1 MDAARFS
8 ADNGRS
14 PVAVTASSAGNFGL
28 RRRAQR
34 DAALEPSGE
43 VVESKKSAVTAALC
57 QRSPKALHAAGFVF
71 HHVHHPLPCQFMADR
86 LPIYEIEHEIIA
98 RLREDKRL
106 ILSAPTGSGKSTQ
119 VPQMLLK
126 HGLLGTGQVVVLQP
140 RRLATRLLAARV
152 ASELGVKLG
161 DEVGYQ
167 IRFENVTSARTK
179 IRFVTEGVLLRQMI
193 DDPQLRGVSAILF
206 DEFHERH
213 LYGDITLA
221 QALDQQ
227 EKHRPDLMLAVMSA
241 TLNAGELERYLN
253 EVRRSAGVPP
263 AGSPS
268 VSLGGQ
274 TGGGT
279 PPEPAAEDGC
289 ATTHPLRC
297 SVLASEGRTFPV
309 EVEYL
314 PHRVGANGPTVW
326 ELASE
331 EFSRY
336 VNGGGEGDVLV
347 FMPGGFEISQTI
359 DAIRNSREA
368 KGFIVLPLHGELQPR
383 DQDAAVARYQQRK
396 VVVATNVAE
405 TSITIDGVRL
415 VIDSGLARIAR
426 YDSNRGINTLLI
438 EKISQANADQR
449 TGRAGRTAPG
459 TCIRLWSR
467 AEHDE
472 RVPHEMPEIRRLD
485 LSEVV
490 LTLKASGVE
499 DLRAFRWLEKP
510 DEISLTHAEELLED
524 LGALKAVAQASSP
537 AGSGGVPAASSSNA
551 GPGGPSNPQAGT
563 PALRI
568 TPIGR
573 KMLAFPLH
581 PRYAR
586 MLLAA
591 QQYGCVYQACLVAAL
606 TQGRDLLI
614 RNAGKDVETARE
626 DLLGEKASSDFWIVM
641 RAWSFAFNNQFR
653 MDACRKLGIHA
664 ITAKQVGPLF
674 DQFLRIAKD
683 EGLDT
688 KPNEVRDENLQKCIL
703 IGFSDRVARRM
714 DQGTLRCEL
723 VHGRRGVLARESKVQ
738 SSPLFV
744 VAEIREIEG
753 RDREVNT
760 ILSLAT
766 AIEVEWLK
774 ELFPDDIKSEVHVQF
789 DAQQKRVLAAELLRF
804 RDLALA
810 AKRIDPPPADA
821 AARLL
826 ADEILAGRLLL
837 PNWDHHVEQ
846 WLARLNLL
854 CKECADLQLPAITED
869 DKKAIIEQLC
879 HGAVSYK
886 DIKEREVKPIVMS
899 WLSQA
904 QRELLDKHAPERLTL
919 PNGRT
924 PKVNY
929 EPGRAPFISLRIQE
943 LYDVN
948 QTPKIALGRLPVTVH
963 ILTPGMKPIQV
974 TQDLANFWREHYP
987 KIKSELARKYPKH
1000 FWR

>member
-1 MDAARFS
+1 M
-8 ADNGRS
+8 N
-14 PVAVTASSAGNFGL
+14 
-28 RRRAQR
+28 
-34 DAALEPSGE
+34 
-43 VVESKKSAVTAALC
+43 
-57 QRSPKALHAAGFVF
+57 
-71 HHVHHPLPCQFMADR
+71 DR
-86 LPIYEIEHEIIA
+86 LPIYEIERDIIA
-98 RLREDKRL
+98 RLEADRRL

-126 HGLLGTGQVVVLQP
+126 HGLLGGGQVVVLQP
-140 RRLATRLLAARV
+140 RRLAARLLAKRV

-167 IRFENVTSARTK
+167 IRFENVTSAKTK

-193 DDPQLRGVSAILF
+193 DDPKLKGVSALIF

-221 QALDQQ
+221 QALDLQ
-227 EKHRPDLMLAVMSA
+227 EKHRPDLKLAVMSA
-241 TLNAGELERYLN
+241 TLNAGELEKYL
-253 EVRRSAGVPP
+253 AP
-263 AGSPS
+263 
-268 VSLGGQ
+268 
-274 TGGGT
+274 
-279 PPEPAAEDGC
+279 C
-289 ATTHPLRC
+289 ATL
-297 SVLASEGRTFPV
+297 SSAGRTFPV

-314 PHRVGANGPTVW
+314 PHRLGLNAPPVW
-326 ELASE
+326 ELAAV
-331 EFSRY
+331 EFSRF
-336 VNGGGEGDVLV
+336 VNSGGAGDVLV

-359 DAIRNSREA
+359 EAVRSTREA
-368 KGFIVLPLHGELQPR
+368 KGFIVLPLHGELQPK
-383 DQDAAVARYQQRK
+383 DQDAAVARYDRRK

-415 VIDSGLARIAR
+415 VIDCGLARIAR

-459 TCIRLWSR
+459 TCVRLWSR

-490 LTLKASGVE
+490 LTLKAAGVE
-499 DLRAFRWLEKP
+499 DLRKFRWLEKP

-524 LGALKAVAQASSP
+524 LGAIGHDQK
-537 AGSGGVPAASSSNA
+537 
-551 GPGGPSNPQAGT
+551 
-563 PALRI
+563 I
-568 TPIGR
+568 TPVGR
-573 KMLAFPLH
+573 KLLAFPLH

-591 QQYGCVYQACLVAAL
+591 QEYGCVHQACLVAAL
-606 TQGRDLLI
+606 TQGRDLLL
-614 RNAGKDVETARE
+614 RNCGKEVDSARE
-626 DLLGEKASSDFWIVM
+626 DLLGEKAGSDFWILM
-641 RAWSFAFNNQFR
+641 RAWSYAFNHQFR
-653 MDACRKLGIHA
+653 IDACRKLGIHA
-664 ITAKQVGPLF
+664 VTAKQVGPLF
-674 DQFLRIAKD
+674 DQFLRIARD

-688 KPNEVRDENLQKCIL
+688 RPNEVKDEALQKCIL
-703 IGFSDRVARRM
+703 IGFSDRVARRL
-714 DQGTLRCEL
+714 DQGTLRSEL
-723 VHGRRGVLARESKVQ
+723 VHGRRGVLARESRVQ
-738 SSPLFV
+738 HSPLFV
-744 VAEIREIEG
+744 VAEIREVEG

-766 AIEVEWLK
+766 AIEADWLR
-774 ELFPDDIKSEVHVQF
+774 ELFPDDIKREVQVQF

-810 AKRIDPPPADA
+810 AKRIDPPPAEA

-826 ADEILAGRLLL
+826 ADEIIAGRLLL

-846 WLARLNLL
+846 WLARLDLL
-854 CKECADLQLPAITED
+854 CQQCADLQLPAITDE
-869 DKKAIIEQLC
+869 DKKHIIAELC
-879 HGAVSYK
+879 HGAVSFK
-886 DIKEREVKPIVMS
+886 DIKEREVKPVVMS
-899 WLSQA
+899 WLSQS

-929 EPGRAPFISLRIQE
+929 EPGKVPFISLRIQE

-948 QTPKIALGRLPVTVH
+948 QTPKIALGRVPVTVH

-974 TQDLANFWREHYP
+974 TQDLASFWREHYP
-987 KIKSELARKYPKH
+987 KIKSELARKYPRH
-1000 FWR
+1000 LWR

>member
-1 MDAARFS
+1 M
-8 ADNGRS
+8 
-14 PVAVTASSAGNFGL
+14 
-28 RRRAQR
+28 Q
-34 DAALEPSGE
+34 
-43 VVESKKSAVTAALC
+43 
-57 QRSPKALHAAGFVF
+57 
-71 HHVHHPLPCQFMADR
+71 DR
-86 LPIYEIEHEIIA
+86 LPIYEIEREIIA
-98 RLREDKRL
+98 RLQADRRL

-119 VPQMLLK
+119 VPQMLWK
-126 HGLLGTGQVVVLQP
+126 HGLLGGGQVVILQP
-140 RRLATRLLAARV
+140 RRLAARLLAARV
-152 ASELGVKLG
+152 AQELGVRLG

-167 IRFENVTSARTK
+167 IRFENCTSAKTK
-179 IRFVTEGVLLRQMI
+179 IRFVTEGVLLRQLI
-193 DDPQLRGVSAILF
+193 DDPQLRGVAVILF

-221 QALDQQ
+221 RALDLQEQQ
-227 EKHRPDLMLAVMSA
+227 RPDLRLAVMSA
-241 TLNAGELERYLN
+241 TLNVGELEKYL
-253 EVRRSAGVPP
+253 AG
-263 AGSPS
+263 AGE
-268 VSLGGQ
+268 
-274 TGGGT
+274 GGT
-279 PPEPAAEDGC
+279 PGGEV
-289 ATTHPLRC
+289 RC
-297 SVLASEGRTFPV
+297 GVVTSEGRTFPV

-314 PHRVGANGPTVW
+314 PRRAGPSSPPAW
-326 ELASE
+326 ELAAA
-331 EFSRY
+331 EFARF
-336 VNGGGEGDVLV
+336 VRDGGEGDVLV
-347 FMPGGFEISQTI
+347 FMPGGYEISQTME
-359 DAIRNSREA
+359 AIRHSGEA
-368 KGFIVLPLHGELQPR
+368 KGYLILPLHGELPPK
-383 DQDAAVARYQQRK
+383 DQDAAVARYQQPK

-415 VIDSGLARIAR
+415 VLDSGLARVAR
-426 YDSNRGINTLLI
+426 YDANRGINTLLI

-459 TCIRLWSR
+459 KCVRLWSR

-472 RVPHEMPEIRRLD
+472 RPPHELPEIRRLD

-490 LTLKASGVE
+490 LTLKAAGVE
-499 DLRAFRWLEKP
+499 DLRKFRWLEKP
-510 DEISLTHAEELLED
+510 DEISLTHAEELLAD
-524 LGALKAVAQASSP
+524 LGALKARPERMADGGSKMAGAVP
-537 AGSGGVPAASSSNA
+537 AGPLLQITGV
-551 GPGGPSNPQAGT
+551 
-563 PALRI
+563 
-568 TPIGR
+568 GR

-591 QQYGCVYQACLVAAL
+591 QEYGCVHQACLVAAL

-614 RNAGKDVETARE
+614 RNPGREVESARE
-626 DLLGEKASSDFWIVM
+626 DLLGEKASSDFWVVM
-641 RAWSFAFNNQFR
+641 RAWSFAVNNQFR

-664 ITAKQVGPLF
+664 VTAKQVGPLF
-674 DQFLRIAKD
+674 EQFLRIAKD

-688 KPNEVRDENLQKCIL
+688 RPNDVKDEALQKCIL
-703 IGFSDRVARRM
+703 IGFSDRVARRL

-723 VHGRRGVLARESKVQ
+723 VHGRRGLLARESRVQ
-738 SSPLFV
+738 HSPLLV
-744 VAEIREIEG
+744 TAEIREVEG

-766 AIEVEWLK
+766 AIEADWLR
-774 ELFPDDIKSEVHVQF
+774 ELFPDDIKSEVQVEF

-826 ADEILAGRLLL
+826 AAEILAGRLLL
-837 PNWDHHVEQ
+837 PNWDHSVEQ

-854 CKECADLQLPAITED
+854 CQQCPDLQLPAITED
-869 DKKAIIEQLC
+869 DKQHIIGQLC
-879 HGAVSYK
+879 LGAVSYK
-886 DIKEREVKPIVMS
+886 DIKEREVKPMVMS
-899 WLSQA
+899 WLSQP

-929 EPGRAPFISLRIQE
+929 ENGKSPFISLRIQE

-948 QTPKIALGRLPVTVH
+948 QTPKIALGRVPVTVH
-963 ILTPGMKPIQV
+963 ILTPGMKPVQV

-1000 FWR
+1000 SWR

>member
-1 MDAARFS
+1 
-8 ADNGRS
+8 
-14 PVAVTASSAGNFGL
+14 
-28 RRRAQR
+28 
-34 DAALEPSGE
+34 
-43 VVESKKSAVTAALC
+43 
-57 QRSPKALHAAGFVF
+57 
-71 HHVHHPLPCQFMADR
+71 MADR
-86 LPIYEIEHEIIA
+86 LPIYEIERDILA
-98 RLREDKRL
+98 RLQADRRL

-126 HGLLGTGQVVVLQP
+126 HGLLGNGQVVVLQP
-140 RRLATRLLAARV
+140 RRLATRLLAKRV

-161 DEVGYQ
+161 EEVGYQ
-167 IRFENVTSARTK
+167 IRFENVTSAKTK

-221 QALDQQ
+221 RALDEQ
-227 EKHRPDLMLAVMSA
+227 EQHRPDLMLAVMSA
-241 TLNAGELERYLN
+241 TLNVGELEKYLN
-253 EVRRSAGVPP
+253 QCSSRREEAHSSA
-263 AGSPS
+263 SKS
-268 VSLGGQ
+268 QSLL
-274 TGGGT
+274 TS
-279 PPEPAAEDGC
+279 AA
-289 ATTHPLRC
+289 TNNFNC
-297 SVLASEGRTFPV
+297 SVLSSEGRVFSV
-309 EVEYL
+309 EIEYL
-314 PHRVGANGPTVW
+314 PHRLGPNAPPVW
-326 ELASE
+326 EIAAK
-331 EFSRY
+331 EFSRF
-336 VNGGGEGDVLV
+336 VNSGEDGDVLV

-359 DAIRNSREA
+359 EAIRHTPEA
-368 KGFIVLPLHGELQPR
+368 KGYIILPLHGELQPK
-383 DQDAAVARYQQRK
+383 DQDAAVARYQQPK

-459 TCIRLWSR
+459 KCVRLWSC

-472 RVPHEMPEIRRLD
+472 RAPHEMPEIRRLD

-490 LTLKASGVE
+490 LTLKAAGVE
-499 DLRAFRWLEKP
+499 DLRKFRWLEKP

-524 LGALKAVAQASSP
+524 LGAIGHDKK
-537 AGSGGVPAASSSNA
+537 
-551 GPGGPSNPQAGT
+551 
-563 PALRI
+563 I
-568 TPIGR
+568 TPVGR

-591 QQYGCVYQACLVAAL
+591 QEYNCVHQSCLVAAL

-614 RNAGKDVETARE
+614 RNPGRDVESVRE
-626 DLLGEKASSDFWIVM
+626 DLLGEKASSDFWILM

-664 ITAKQVGPLF
+664 VTAKQVGPLF

-688 KPNEVRDENLQKCIL
+688 KPNEVKDEALQKCIL

-723 VHGRRGVLARESKVQ
+723 VHNRRGVLARESKVQ
-738 SSPLFV
+738 HSPLFV
-744 VAEIREIEG
+744 AAEIREVEG

-766 AIEVEWLK
+766 AIEADWLR
-774 ELFPDDIKSEVHVQF
+774 ELFPDDIKSDLHVQF
-789 DAQQKRVLAAELLRF
+789 DAQQKRVLAAELLLF

-837 PNWDHHVEQ
+837 PNWDHSVEQ

-854 CKECADLQLPAITED
+854 CRERPDLHLPAITED
-869 DKKAIIEQLC
+869 DKKHIIEQLC

-919 PNGRT
+919 TNGRT

-929 EPGRAPFISLRIQE
+929 ENGRPPFISLRIQE

-948 QTPKIALGRLPVTVH
+948 QTPKIALGRVPVTVH

>member
-1 MDAARFS
+1 M
-8 ADNGRS
+8 N
-14 PVAVTASSAGNFGL
+14 
-28 RRRAQR
+28 
-34 DAALEPSGE
+34 
-43 VVESKKSAVTAALC
+43 
-57 QRSPKALHAAGFVF
+57 
-71 HHVHHPLPCQFMADR
+71 DR
-86 LPIYEIEHEIIA
+86 LPIYEIERDIIA
-98 RLREDKRL
+98 RLQADRRL

-126 HGLLGTGQVVVLQP
+126 HGLLGDGQVVVLQP
-140 RRLATRLLAARV
+140 RRLATRLLAKRV
-152 ASELGVKLG
+152 AQELGVKLG
-161 DEVGYQ
+161 EEVGYQ
-167 IRFENVTSARTK
+167 IRFENVTSAKTK
-179 IRFVTEGVLLRQMI
+179 IRFVTEGVLLRQLI
-193 DDPQLRGVSAILF
+193 DDPQLRGVAAILF

-221 QALDQQ
+221 RALGLQ
-227 EKHRPDLMLAVMSA
+227 ELQRPDLKLVVMSA
-241 TLNAGELERYLN
+241 TLNAGELEKYL
-253 EVRRSAGVPP
+253 
-263 AGSPS
+263 SP
-268 VSLGGQ
+268 
-274 TGGGT
+274 
-279 PPEPAAEDGC
+279 C
-289 ATTHPLRC
+289 A
-297 SVLASEGRTFPV
+297 VLASEGRIFPV
-309 EVEYL
+309 EIEYL
-314 PHRVGANGPTVW
+314 PHRVGLNGPPVW
-326 ELASE
+326 EIAAE
-331 EFSRY
+331 EFSRF
-336 VNGGGEGDVLV
+336 VNSGGQGDVLV

-359 DAIRNSREA
+359 EAIRHTSEA
-368 KGFIVLPLHGELQPR
+368 KGFIVLPLHGELQPK
-383 DQDAAVARYQQRK
+383 DQDAAVARYSQRK

-459 TCIRLWSR
+459 QCVRLWSR
-467 AEHDE
+467 PEYDE
-472 RVPHEMPEIRRLD
+472 RAPHEMPEIRRLD

-490 LTLKASGVE
+490 LTLKAAGVE
-499 DLRAFRWLEKP
+499 DLRKFRWLEKP
-510 DEISLTHAEELLED
+510 DEISLTHAEELLAD
-524 LGALKAVAQASSP
+524 LGAIHH
-537 AGSGGVPAASSSNA
+537 GS
-551 GPGGPSNPQAGT
+551 
-563 PALRI
+563 I
-568 TPIGR
+568 TSVGR

-591 QQYGCVYQACLVAAL
+591 QEYGCVYQACLVAAL
-606 TQGRDLLI
+606 TQGRDLML
-614 RNAGKDVETARE
+614 RNCGKDVDSERE
-626 DLLGEKASSDFWIVM
+626 DLLGEKASSDFWILM

-653 MDACRKLGIHA
+653 IDACRKLGIHA
-664 ITAKQVGPLF
+664 VTAKQVGPLF
-674 DQFLRIAKD
+674 EQFLRIAKD

-688 KPNEVRDENLQKCIL
+688 RPNEVKDEALQKCIL
-703 IGFSDRVARRM
+703 IGFSDRVARRL
-714 DQGTLRCEL
+714 DEGTLRCEL

-738 SSPLFV
+738 HSPLFV
-744 VAEIREIEG
+744 VAEIREVEG

-766 AIEVEWLK
+766 AIEIGWLR
-774 ELFPDDIKSEVHVQF
+774 ELFPDDIKSDLHVQF
-789 DAQQKRVLAAELLRF
+789 DAQQKRVLAAEMLRF

-854 CKECADLQLPAITED
+854 CQQCADLQLPVITDE
-869 DKKAIIEQLC
+869 DKKHIVEQLC

-886 DIKEREVKPIVMS
+886 DIKDREVKPVVMS

-904 QRELLDKHAPERLTL
+904 QLELLDKHAPERLTL

-929 EPGRAPFISLRIQE
+929 ENGKSPFISLRIQE

-948 QTPKIALGRLPVTVH
+948 QTPKIALGRVPVTVH

-974 TQDLANFWREHYP
+974 TQDLASFWREHYP

-1000 FWR
+1000 LWR

>member
-1 MDAARFS
+1 
-8 ADNGRS
+8 
-14 PVAVTASSAGNFGL
+14 
-28 RRRAQR
+28 
-34 DAALEPSGE
+34 
-43 VVESKKSAVTAALC
+43 
-57 QRSPKALHAAGFVF
+57 
-71 HHVHHPLPCQFMADR
+71 MADR
-86 LPIYEIEHEIIA
+86 LPIYEIERDIIA
-98 RLREDKRL
+98 RLQSDKRL

-126 HGLLGTGQVVVLQP
+126 HGLLGDGQVVVLQP
-140 RRLATRLLAARV
+140 RRLAARLLAARV
-152 ASELGVKLG
+152 AHELGVKLG
-161 DEVGYQ
+161 EEVGYQ
-167 IRFENVTSARTK
+167 IRFENVTSAKTK

-227 EKHRPDLMLAVMSA
+227 EKFRPDLMIAVMSA
-241 TLNAGELERYLN
+241 TLNAGELEKYL
-253 EVRRSAGVPP
+253 
-263 AGSPS
+263 SP
-268 VSLGGQ
+268 
-274 TGGGT
+274 
-279 PPEPAAEDGC
+279 C
-289 ATTHPLRC
+289 AKL
-297 SVLASEGRTFPV
+297 SSEGRMFPV
-309 EVEYL
+309 EHEYAEL
-314 PHRVGANGPTVW
+314 PAYVDKRPIWEQAADAFSQYVHR
-326 ELASE
+326 
-331 EFSRY
+331 
-336 VNGGGEGDVLV
+336 GGEGDVLV
-347 FMPGGFEISQTI
+347 FMPGGFEIAQTI
-359 DAIRNSREA
+359 ETIRHTSEA
-368 KGFIVLPLHGELQPR
+368 KGFILLPLHGELPPR
-383 DQDAAVARYQQRK
+383 DQDAAVARYDKRK

-405 TSITIDGVRL
+405 TSLTIDGVRL
-415 VIDSGLARIAR
+415 VIDSGLARVAR
-426 YDSNRGINTLLI
+426 YDANRGINTLLI
-438 EKISQANADQR
+438 DKISQSSADQR
-449 TGRAGRTAPG
+449 AGRAGRTAPG
-459 TCIRLWSR
+459 VCMRLWSR
-467 AEHDE
+467 EEHAHRAVQE
-472 RVPHEMPEIRRLD
+472 LPEIKRLD

-490 LTLKASGVE
+490 LTLKASGVD
-499 DLRAFRWLEKP
+499 DLRKFRWLEKP
-510 DEISLTHAEELLED
+510 DEISLAHAEELLAD
-524 LGALKAVAQASSP
+524 LGALNKNKS
-537 AGSGGVPAASSSNA
+537 
-551 GPGGPSNPQAGT
+551 
-563 PALRI
+563 I

-591 QQYGCVYQACLVAAL
+591 QEYGCVYQACLVAAL
-606 TQGRDLLI
+606 TQGRDLLL
-614 RNAGKDVETARE
+614 RNCGKEVDSARE
-626 DLLGEKASSDFWIVM
+626 DLLGEQATSDFWILM

-653 MDACRKLGIHA
+653 VDACRKLGIHA
-664 ITAKQVGPLF
+664 VTAKQVGPLF
-674 DQFLRIAKD
+674 DQFLRIAKS

-688 KPNEVRDENLQKCIL
+688 KPNEVKDENLQKCIL
-703 IGFSDRVARRM
+703 IGFSDRVTRRM

-723 VHGRRGVLARESKVQ
+723 VHGRRGVLARESVVQ
-738 SSPLFV
+738 NSPLFV
-744 VAEIREIEG
+744 AAEIREIEG

-760 ILSLAT
+760 ILSLGT
-766 AIEVEWLK
+766 AIEVEWLR
-774 ELFPDDIKSEVHVQF
+774 ELFPDDIKSDLHVQF

-854 CKECADLQLPAITED
+854 CKECADLQLPAITDE

-899 WLSQA
+899 WLSQS

-919 PNGRT
+919 ANGRT

-929 EPGRAPFISLRIQE
+929 ETGKSPFISLRIQE
-943 LYDVN
+943 LYDVS
-948 QTPKIALGRLPVTVH
+948 QTPKIALGRVPVTVH

-974 TQDLANFWREHYP
+974 TQDLASFWREHYP